1 MTVAP
6 FLDTA
11 RTDKP
16 DPDASGPLPDDHPAP
31 ILDISHAVKT
41 FDITGGFLDQL
52 AWRNGRPIRKSTIVR
67 AVNDVSLSIEKGE
80 TLSVV
85 GESGCGK
92 STLARLVMSVYPPDS
107 GEIRF
112 RGERIDNL
120 SQHRLRPFRT
130 RMQMV
135 FQDPYASLNPRM
147 TVRAIL
153 EEPVRFHNKSMPVTE
168 MKDRVAMVMKQVGVD
183 PAWADRYP
191 HEFSG
196 GQRQRIS
203 IARALVVDPEFIVA
217 DEPIAA
223 LDVSIQAQI
232 LNLLMDAQEERKL
245 TYLFISHDLSVVR
258 HISNRVAVMY
268 LGTLCELADT
278 RALFNEPRHPYT
290 KALLSAIPRIG
301 RKGFAHMK
309 IEGEVPTPINLP
321 PGCVFNTRCPYAK
334 SHCHEEIPRPVLLPD
349 GTTVACHRVAD
360 GSI

>member
-1 MTVAP
+1 MGST
-6 FLDTA
+6 
-11 RTDKP
+11 
-16 DPDASGPLPDDHPAP
+16 PL
-31 ILDISHAVKT
+31 LDILQLVKT

-52 AWRNGRPIRKSTIVR
+52 VWHDGRLKRRKTIVR
-67 AVNDVSLSIEKGE
+67 AVNDVTLRIMEGE
-80 TLSVV
+80 TVSVV

-92 STLARLVMSVYPPDS
+92 STLARMVMSVYPPDS
-107 GEIRF
+107 GEIHF

-120 SQHRLRPFRT
+120 PSHRLRPYRT
-130 RMQMV
+130 KMQMV

-153 EEPVRFHNKSMPVTE
+153 EEPVRFHNKGISSNDIR
-168 MKDRVAMVMKQVGVD
+168 DRVARTMLQVGVD
-183 PAWADRYP
+183 PGWMDRYP

-203 IARALVVDPEFIVA
+203 IARALVVDPEFIAA

-232 LNLLMDAQEERKL
+232 LNLLMDAQEQRKL

-268 LGTLCELADT
+268 LGMLCEVADT
-278 RALFNEPRHPYT
+278 QTLFEQPRHPYT
-290 KALLSAIPRIG
+290 RALLSAIPRLG

-309 IEGEVPTPINLP
+309 IEGEVPTPIDLP
-321 PGCVFNTRCPYAK
+321 SGCVFHTRCPHAV
-334 SHCHEEIPRPVLLPD
+334 SICFEEIPRLMLLAD